1 MKYNVENVLVKKV
14 LCDCCGKEHS
24 VSEMSPIFAKV
35 DGKVTKFDRFLCEG
49 CLSEIDSLDGY
60 AQCADCKRVFDLCTI
75 PEMYYSDEYPYEF
88 VVFSGDCNS
97 SDFEYLCR
105 DCNGKGYSVCTA
117 CQNPE
122 WQCIRKNSCFDSKYG
137 CPGDCVDLV
146 KALLEYR
153 ENEDI

>member
-1 MKYNVENVLVKKV
+1 MKYEEKKV
-14 LCDCCGKEHS
+14 LGKKGLCDCCGEEHS

-35 DGKVTKFDRFLCEG
+35 NGKFTETDRFLCKE

-60 AQCADCKRVFDLCTI
+60 AQCGDCKRVFDLCTI
-75 PEMYYSDEYPYEF
+75 PEMYYNDEYPYKF

-105 DCNGKGYSVCTA
+105 DCNGRDYSVCTA

-122 WQCIRKNSCFDSKYG
+122 WQCIRKSSCFDSKYG

-146 KALLEYR
+146 KAILES
-153 ENEDI
+153 E